1 MSGANGQIK
10 PVKPESMH
18 RRAFQ
23 RVAAD
28 TIDIHAQVIDELRQK
43 VQAQG
48 EYMADRA
55 VDLDQVKTDLAAG
68 IDNAGWAVA
77 QCKDNGRKI
86 EENNRDTLKTLEY
99 VFTRMT
105 ELHQDLLDVRAKF
118 VSENT
123 FSARLRWLVTGK

>member
-48 EYMADRA
+48 EFMADMSVRIDELVESAQVLKCRTSGVNFDA
-55 VDLDQVKTDLAAG
+55 VSIL
-68 IDNAGWAVA
+68 
-77 QCKDNGRKI
+77 
-86 EENNRDTLKTLEY
+86 NRG
-99 VFTRMT
+99 F
-105 ELHQDLLDVRAKF
+105 F
-118 VSENT
+118 G
-123 FSARLRWLVTGK
+123 RLRWLVTGK